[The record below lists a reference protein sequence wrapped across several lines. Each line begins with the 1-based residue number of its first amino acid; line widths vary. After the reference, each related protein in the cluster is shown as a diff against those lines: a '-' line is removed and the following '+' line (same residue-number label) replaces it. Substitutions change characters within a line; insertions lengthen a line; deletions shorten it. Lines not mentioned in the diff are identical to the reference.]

1 MKIEMLRSAPGSA
14 DGIRHIFYEKGKQYD
29 MQTERE
35 VALAKTFIKLG
46 YAAIEGKMLSPEY
59 ENKAVVKETL
69 ITEIKAKRGRPRKV
83 A

>member
-29 MQTERE
+29 MQTEKE
-35 VALAKTFIKLG
+35 ISLAKTFIKAG
-46 YAAIEGKMLSPEY
+46 YAIEGKMLSPVY
-59 ENKAVVKETL
+59 ENKAVVKESLT
-69 ITEIKAKRGRPRKV
+69 TEIKSKRGRPKKV